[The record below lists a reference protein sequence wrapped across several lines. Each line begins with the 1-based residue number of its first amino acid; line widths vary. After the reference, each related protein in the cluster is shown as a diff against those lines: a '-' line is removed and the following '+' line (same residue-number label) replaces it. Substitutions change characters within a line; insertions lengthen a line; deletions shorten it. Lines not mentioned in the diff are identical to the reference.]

1 VFRPAGSSL
10 LALTMTLSA
19 AAWPAAQRRPA
30 ATPASD
36 SVAVVGDRLISAAEL
51 DAAARD
57 RLLRVR
63 NDEYAVRRQA
73 LDELIARVLI
83 ERGAAARG
91 LAPDEFMRLEIDLRV
106 AAPTDE
112 HARAVFD
119 SDPSRYRGQPF
130 DRVASQIRASLI
142 QARTADAKR
151 RLLADLKEQADVR
164 LLLEPPRAIIDTPAA
179 PARGRADAAVTIL
192 EFSDF
197 QCPFCRSA
205 TETLKRI
212 ETAFAGDVRLV
223 FIDFPLPIHADA
235 PRAAEAAACADEQGR
250 FWDMH
255 DALFASQ
262 SALRQ
267 NDLERRAEQIGLDAA
282 RFQSCLASGRHTARW
297 QQGRALGQR
306 HGVAATPT
314 FFVNGR
320 MVTGAIPYETFREIV
335 REERDRVQRRTT
347 SDAGSQSPEPRW

>member
-1 VFRPAGSSL
+1 M
-10 LALTMTLSA
+10 LALAITLSA
-19 AAWPAAQRRPA
+19 AAWPAAQRGP
-30 ATPASD
+30 ATPAPD
-36 SVAVVGDRLISAAEL
+36 SVAIVGDRLISAAEL

-57 RLLRVR
+57 RLLRIR
-63 NDEYAVRRQA
+63 NEEYTVRRQA
-73 LDELIARVLI
+73 LDELVGRVLI

-91 LAPDEFMRLEIDLRV
+91 LAPDEFVRLETELRV

-130 DRVASQIRASLI
+130 HQVANQIRTTLV

-151 RLLADLKEQADVR
+151 RLLADLRERAEVQ
-164 LLLEPPRAIIDTPAA
+164 LLLEPPRAVFDAPGG
-179 PARGRADAAVTIL
+179 PARGRADASVTIL

-212 ETAFAGDVRLV
+212 EAAFPGDVRLV

-255 DALFASQ
+255 DALFAAQ

-267 NDLERRAEQIGLDAA
+267 SDLERRAEQIGLDGA

-306 HGVAATPT
+306 HGVTATPT

-320 MVTGAIPYETFREIV
+320 MVTGAIPYEAFREIV
-335 REERDRVQRRTT
+335 TEERDRARRRTA
-347 SDAGSQSPEPRW
+347 SDTGTPKPEPR